1 MITSVTVRRVGRPGR
16 KSMSSL
22 PWGSWSL
29 WDSTVGGPGSVVGWL
44 ESRSSSELPC
54 VRRFR
59 PWHWTFGIRHWTF
72 DVCFFPMT
80 PKVFIADA
88 ISQRGIDELT
98 RGGALEAKVQT
109 GLNETQLAEAIPDF
123 AALIIRSQTKV
134 TAKILNAAKKLRVVG
149 RAGVGV
155 DNVDV
160 ETATRRGVVVLNAPG
175 ANTIST
181 AEHAFSL
188 LLSLARNIARADAT
202 IKGGRWDRKNL
213 EGVELYNKTLG
224 IIGMGRIG
232 SELSRRAIAF
242 GMRVLAFDPYLSAS
256 RARSLQVELAEE
268 IGDLL
273 AAADF
278 ISLHT
283 PLTAETRHILNA
295 ERLAKTKRGVRIINC
310 ARGGLIDEQALADAM
325 SSGHVAGAALDVFE
339 TEPLPSDSPLRKIP
353 NLVLTPHL
361 GASTAE
367 AQESV
372 GIEIAQSIRAALLE
386 GTIRNA
392 VNMPNLDAK
401 TLAVVGPHLRF
412 GEKLGRFLFQLA
424 PQRVDRLNINYSGKV
439 NEVDTTA
446 ITRSVLKGFLE
457 HAGGSEI
464 NEVNAP
470 AFAESLGLKVTE
482 TRLSAAGDYTDLLE
496 LSAVAEGKTV
506 SVAGAFFGA
515 TPRIVNVNSRPVE
528 ARPHGVVLVLENT
541 DRPGIV
547 GRIGTLLGDHG
558 VNIATMSLSRN
569 EAGGTALTVLNLD
582 TAPNEALLGN
592 IRGSEDIISAQVIE
606 L

>member
-1 MITSVTVRRVGRPGR
+1 
-16 KSMSSL
+16 
-22 PWGSWSL
+22 
-29 WDSTVGGPGSVVGWL
+29 
-44 ESRSSSELPC
+44 
-54 VRRFR
+54 
-59 PWHWTFGIRHWTF
+59 
-72 DVCFFPMT
+72 MT
-80 PKVFIADA
+80 PKVFIADS
-88 ISQRGIDELT
+88 ISQRGIDELA
-98 RGGALEAKVQT
+98 RNGALETTMQT
-109 GLNETQLAEAIPDF
+109 GLSEAELVDAIAEF
-123 AALIIRSQTKV
+123 AALIVRSQTKV
-134 TAKILNAAKKLRVVG
+134 TARILNAAKKLRVVG

-181 AEHAFSL
+181 AEHTFSL

-202 IKGGRWDRKNL
+202 LKSGTWDRKNL

-242 GMRVLAFDPYLSAS
+242 GMRVVAFDPYLSAS
-256 RARSLQVELAEE
+256 RARSLQVELAEDLS
-268 IGDLL
+268 DLL
-273 AAADF
+273 PAADF

-310 ARGGLIDEQALADAM
+310 ARGGLIDEEALAEAISD
-325 SSGHVAGAALDVFE
+325 GQVAGAALDVFE
-339 TEPLPSDSPLRKIP
+339 TEPLPADSPLRKLA

-392 VNMPNLDAK
+392 VNMPTLDAK
-401 TLAVVGPHLRF
+401 TLALIGPHLRF
-412 GEKLGRFLFQLA
+412 GEKLGRFLSQLA
-424 PQRVDRLNINYSGKV
+424 PRRVDSLNINYSGKV

-446 ITRSVLKGFLE
+446 ITRAILKGFLQS
-457 HAGGSEI
+457 AGGSEV

-470 AFAESLGLKVTE
+470 AFAESLGLKITE
-482 TRLSAAGDYTDLLE
+482 TRLSAPGDYSDMLE
-496 LSAVAEGKTV
+496 LSASAEGKEI
-506 SVAGAFFGA
+506 SVGGAFFGI
-515 TPRIVNVNSRPVE
+515 TPRIVSINTRPVE

-541 DRPGIV
+541 DRPGMV
-547 GRIGTLLGDHG
+547 GRIGTLLGAHN

-569 EAGGTALTVLNLD
+569 QAGGTALTVLNLD
-582 TAPNEALLGN
+582 SAPGEELLRE
-592 IRGSEDIISAQVIE
+592 IRKSEDIRSAQVIK

>member
-1 MITSVTVRRVGRPGR
+1 MNP
-16 KSMSSL
+16 
-22 PWGSWSL
+22 
-29 WDSTVGGPGSVVGWL
+29 
-44 ESRSSSELPC
+44 
-54 VRRFR
+54 
-59 PWHWTFGIRHWTF
+59 
-72 DVCFFPMT
+72 
-80 PKVFIADA
+80 PKVLIADS
-88 ISQRGIDELT
+88 ISQRGVDELS
-98 RGGALEAKVQT
+98 RDGALEVSAKT
-109 GLNETQLAEAIPDF
+109 GLSEADLVKIIPDF
-123 AALIIRSQTKV
+123 SAIVVRSQTKV
-134 TAKILNAAKKLRVVG
+134 TGAILNAATRLRVVG

-160 ETATRRGVVVLNAPG
+160 DTATRRGVIVMNAPG
-175 ANTIST
+175 GNTIST

-188 LLSLARNIARADAT
+188 LLCVARKIPAADAM
-202 IKGGRWDRKNL
+202 IHGGSWNRKNL

-256 RARSLQVELAEE
+256 RARSLQVELVEE
-268 IGDLL
+268 IDELL

-310 ARGGLIDEQALADAM
+310 ARGGLIDEQALADAI

-339 TEPLPSDSPLRKIP
+339 TEPLPPDSPLRKIP

-392 VNMPNLDAK
+392 VNMPTLDAK
-401 TLAVVGPHLRF
+401 TLALIGPHLRF
-412 GEKLGRFLFQLA
+412 GEKLGRFLSQLA
-424 PQRVDRLNINYSGKV
+424 PRRVDSLNINYSGKV

-446 ITRSVLKGFLE
+446 ITRAVLKGFLQS
-457 HAGGSEI
+457 AGGNEV

-470 AFAESLGLKVTE
+470 AFAKSLGLKITE
-482 TRLSAAGDYTDLLE
+482 TRLSAPGDYSDMLE
-496 LSAVAEGKTV
+496 LSASAEGKDI
-506 SVAGAFFGA
+506 SVGGAFFGI
-515 TPRIVNVNSRPVE
+515 TPRIVSINARPVE
-528 ARPHGVVLVLENT
+528 ARPQGVILVLENT
-541 DRPGIV
+541 DRPGMV
-547 GRIGTLLGDHG
+547 GRIGTLLGQHG

-569 EAGGTALTVLNLD
+569 QAGGTALTVLNLD
-582 TAPNEALLGN
+582 TAPGEELLKEIGN
-592 IRGSEDIISAQVIE
+592 SDDIRSAQVIQ